1 MSISVDDI
9 KNKQF
14 DNKLRGYNPTEVD
27 KFLEEIASTITDL
40 ENKNR
45 ELADANKASQQQLKY
60 FTELKDSLNK
70 SILVAQ
76 EAADKVKNNAKREA
90 EITIRE
96 AQKQATD
103 IVSEAN
109 DKANQVVETS
119 ANDTRKLTTETNDL
133 KKQTRIFRQ
142 RLQVMLE
149 SQLEVVKSD
158 EWDSL
163 LANDDLSK
171 YDEIQKIL
179 GSRVDKDSDQS
190 VESSTPSQTSP
201 VSSTEAHTEDDSQDD
216 APVIPDPTPADS
228 EPSSDDAPAGSDDQE
243 PTTPADG
250 EKTVVIF
257 PDDDDKD

>member
-14 DNKLRGYNPTEVD
+14 DNKLRGYNPVEVD
-27 KFLEEIASTITDL
+27 KFLEDVASTITDL

-45 ELADANKASQQQLKY
+45 ELADANKASQDQLKY

-76 EAADKVKNNAKREA
+76 EAADKVKNNARREA
-90 EITIRE
+90 EITLRE

-109 DKANQVVETS
+109 DKANQVVEAS

-158 EWDSL
+158 EWDTL

-190 VESSTPSQTSP
+190 VESSPLSQTS
-201 VSSTEAHTEDDSQDD
+201 EDTTSGESAADDDKDD
-216 APVIPDPTPADS
+216 APVIPDPTPDDS
-228 EPSSDDAPAGSDDQE
+228 DQPTDNESVAESSESSD
-243 PTTPADG
+243 TPADA

-257 PDDDDKD
+257 PDDDEKN

>member
-1 MSISVDDI
+1 MTISVDDI

-14 DNKLRGYNPTEVD
+14 NNKLRGYNPEEVD
-27 KFLEEIASTITDL
+27 KFLDEVAATITDL
-40 ENKNR
+40 TNQNR
-45 ELADANKASQQQLKY
+45 ELTDENKASQQQLKY

-90 EITIRE
+90 EITVRE

-109 DKANQVVETS
+109 DKANQVVEAS

-179 GSRVDKDSDQS
+179 GSRVDKDSAQS
-190 VESSTPSQTSP
+190 VESSTPSQMNPTSA
-201 VSSTEAHTEDDSQDD
+201 TEEDSADSAQDD
-216 APVIPDPTPADS
+216 APVIPDLTSAA
-228 EPSSDDAPAGSDDQE
+228 SDQSADDQ
-243 PTTPADG
+243 TAADDSTASNSDANQ
-250 EKTVVIF
+250 TVVIF